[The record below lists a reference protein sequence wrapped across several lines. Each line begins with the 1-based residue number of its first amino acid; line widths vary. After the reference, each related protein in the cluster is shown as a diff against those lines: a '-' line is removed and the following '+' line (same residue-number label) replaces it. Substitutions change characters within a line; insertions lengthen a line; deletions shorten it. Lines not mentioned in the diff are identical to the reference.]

1 MGEGL
6 KKRLKQSKFESPLQ
20 DALLN
25 LLVAASHVRE
35 RFERISADHG
45 ITQTQY
51 NVLRI
56 LKGAHPEGYARCD
69 IAVRM
74 IEKAPDVTRLI
85 DRLEDQ
91 GLVERDRSQS
101 DRRLSITRITPRG
114 IELLQQMQSRVDEVH
129 DYFADRISLR
139 DRREL
144 SRICEGLYAED
155 NEPSN

>member
-6 KKRLKQSKFESPLQ
+6 KRRIKQDKFASPLQ
-20 DALLN
+20 EAMLN

-35 RFERISADHG
+35 RIDRVCGEHG
-45 ITQTQY
+45 ITNAQF

-56 LKGAHPEGYARCD
+56 LKGAYPEGYPRCE

-74 IEKAPDVTRLI
+74 LEKAPDVTRLI

-91 GLVERDRSQS
+91 GLAERVRSEQ
-101 DRRLSITRITPRG
+101 DRRLSITRITAKG
-114 IELLQQMQSRVDEVH
+114 LELLEQVNPRVEEVH
-129 DYFADRISLR
+129 DYFADRISLK

-155 NEPSN
+155 E

>member
-1 MGEGL
+1 MGEAL
-6 KKRLKQSKFESPLQ
+6 KKRLKQSKFESTVQ
-20 DALLN
+20 EALLS

-35 RFERISADHG
+35 RLELISAEHG

-56 LKGAHPEGYARCD
+56 LKGAYPQGYPRCD

-114 IELLQQMQSRVDEVH
+114 VELLERMRASFDEVH
-129 DYFADRISLR
+129 QYFAERISLR

-144 SRICEGLYAED
+144 SRICEGLYSED
-155 NEPSN
+155 Q